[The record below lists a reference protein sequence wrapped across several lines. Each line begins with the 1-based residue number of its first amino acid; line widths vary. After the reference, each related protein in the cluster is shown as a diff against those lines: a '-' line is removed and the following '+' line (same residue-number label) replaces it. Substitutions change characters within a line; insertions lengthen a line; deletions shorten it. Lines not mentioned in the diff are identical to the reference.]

1 MSEMGCGRS
10 LYKGEKM
17 KLMQEENNRNLDVFY
32 VDGLLDSILEQMLK
46 EVDTMTP
53 DETVHFKKKK
63 NLII

>member
-1 MSEMGCGRS
+1 
-10 LYKGEKM
+10 M